1 MLRASAESR
10 GKLASLLKKR
20 LARRRGLLVELRG
33 KGIELLETAS
43 LVAEETANGTVG
55 TALLVEVLD
64 ERLLSAGTVVVNR
77 LVLSTLG
84 EELDRGVA
92 LDTVLLGEGLVVL
105 RIGVD
110 VDDEALQVTGQ
121 HYTAQ
126 WMRRQ
131 D

>member
-1 MLRASAESR
+1 MLRASAESS
-10 GKLASLLKKR
+10 GELASLLKKR

-43 LVAEETANGTVG
+43 LVVEETADGAVG

-105 RIGVD
+105 RIGVN

-131 D
+131 G

>member
-43 LVAEETANGTVG
+43 LVAEETANGAVG

-110 VDDEALQVTGQ
+110 VDDEALHATGQ
-121 HYTAQ
+121 HYTTQ
-126 WMRRQ
+126 
-131 D
+131 

>member
-10 GKLASLLKKR
+10 GKLASLLEKR

-43 LVAEETANGTVG
+43 LVVEETANGAVRT
-55 TALLVEVLD
+55 TLLVEVLD
-64 ERLLSAGTVVVNR
+64 KRLLSAGTVVVNR

-92 LDTVLLGEGLVVL
+92 LDTVFLSEGLVVL
-105 RIGVD
+105 RICVD
-110 VDDEALQVTGQ
+110 IDDEAL
-121 HYTAQ
+121 
-126 WMRRQ
+126 
-131 D
+131 